1 MKDDQA
7 LRWMRDAARVVSR
20 GHALEPDELLSDMVV
35 SLKGELGKIKN
46 YGNAVQLARWRFA
59 DWKRA
64 FRGPE
69 PVDPDQAQHV
79 EPVEPE
85 VPAEL
90 PDLGDLGVWRRLF
103 ERQRSRELGR
113 PVRLSDRRVKE
124 MLLSRAQE
132 LSGDAPYMAFKLRE
146 IASEQPTV
154 FHRRGPVARRRA

>member
-7 LRWMRDAARVVSR
+7 LRWMRDAARVVSAGR
-20 GHALEPDELLSDMVV
+20 GLSADELLSDMVV

-69 PVDPDQAQHV
+69 PVDPEQAQHV

-90 PDLGDLGVWRRLF
+90 PDLGDLAVWRRRF
-103 ERQRSRELGR
+103 ERELTRRAGR
-113 PVRLSDRRVKE
+113 PVRLGDRRVKE
-124 MLLSRAQE
+124 LLRARAKALTE
-132 LSGDAPYMAFKLRE
+132 EDPEIGLALLG
-146 IASEQPTV
+146 IASEPSTLYS
-154 FHRRGPVARRRA
+154 RRGPVARRV